1 MIHFKN
7 HKRGFTLIEVIIS
20 LAITGTV
27 LTPVF
32 MMHEI
37 ILNLV
42 SRSSR
47 AFDYLLLCQ
56 NLLYEAR
63 QKQEPD
69 AQQFL
74 LDKTNVEFDAT
85 LTYSLEKGVDQKSS
99 LASLQ
104 GLHKEQV
111 TVFWT
116 ELDKKKQE
124 RLVTFVYK
132 KPEQKKSS

>member
-7 HKRGFTLIEVIIS
+7 HKNGFTLIEVIIS
-20 LAITGTV
+20 LAITGAI

-32 MMHEI
+32 MIHEM
-37 ILNLV
+37 ILNRV

-47 AFDYLLLCQ
+47 LFDYILLCS
-56 NLLYEAR
+56 NMLYEAR

-69 AQQFL
+69 VQQFS
-74 LDKTNVEFDAT
+74 LDKVDTDFGVS

-99 LASLQ
+99 LASVQ
-104 GLHKEQV
+104 GLHKEFV
-111 TVFWT
+111 TVLWT
-116 ELDKKKQE
+116 EVDQKKQE

-132 KPEQKKSS
+132 KPEQKKS